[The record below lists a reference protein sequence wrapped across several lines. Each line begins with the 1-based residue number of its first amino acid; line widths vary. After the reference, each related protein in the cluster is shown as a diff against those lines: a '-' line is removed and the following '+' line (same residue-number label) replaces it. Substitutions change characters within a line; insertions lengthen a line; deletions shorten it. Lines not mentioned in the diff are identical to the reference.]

1 MLNVDVI
8 QLQTYSSKL
17 TYNNIA
23 LFQKLA
29 NFVCFLLKEVETPQR
44 MILRINCL
52 AYGTAIR

>member
-29 NFVCFLLKEVETPQR
+29 NFVCFFIERSENTSKGWYLGLIV
-44 MILRINCL
+44 
-52 AYGTAIR
+52 